1 MKTIFDAVKNN
12 HSLERL
18 DLSNNQISV
27 ERVIALAA
35 ALRINNTLKM
45 LDLRNNKVGDK
56 GTKELAD
63 AL

>member
-1 MKTIFDAVKNN
+1 
-12 HSLERL
+12 L